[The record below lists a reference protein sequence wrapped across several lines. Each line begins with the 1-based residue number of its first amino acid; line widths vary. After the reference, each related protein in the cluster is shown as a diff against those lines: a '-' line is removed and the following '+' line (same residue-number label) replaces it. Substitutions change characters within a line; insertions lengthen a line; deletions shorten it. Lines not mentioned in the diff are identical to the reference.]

1 MSVKS
6 LFVLLLSVSPILA
19 QTPLIQAQVERDL
32 ANQRAELELKEA
44 IALAE
49 KLVRSHPDK
58 ALRDLKLR
66 LRDLD
71 LNTQISTSKRKEL
84 VALVQTRIAAIERG
98 QANQPK
104 DPVLDPKIFLRKE
117 ENKKALAQAEAEAK
131 DVNET
136 LDAIRKDYADR
147 RDAEATK
154 KIAILAKK
162 YPTNPS
168 VIAISGAGELADK
181 LSYARLL
188 AKEQSDR
195 FVLAMQDVSRSALPP
210 KGDIEFPAD
219 WKEKTER
226 RRKLMQNDLYGP
238 EEMKIL
244 ETLEKPVDLKFKS
257 APFEE
262 SVQSLSTML
271 DLPIYLDKKS
281 LEELAIDLKTPVN
294 ILPNVTARTALRGML
309 QSVGLTFIIK
319 DKVLQVVSVEKA
331 RQNYVT
337 RAYDVSDLVRLGGPF
352 NSPVLWGPYLDYQ
365 QTVQNANTLI
375 EMITKSIDP
384 LVWQTGG
391 ANSATATFHYPS
403 MSIIIRAPSEVHATL
418 EKSLKR

>member
-162 YPTNPS
+162 YSTNPS

-418 EKSLKR
+418 GKSLKR

>member
-418 EKSLKR
+418 GKSLKR